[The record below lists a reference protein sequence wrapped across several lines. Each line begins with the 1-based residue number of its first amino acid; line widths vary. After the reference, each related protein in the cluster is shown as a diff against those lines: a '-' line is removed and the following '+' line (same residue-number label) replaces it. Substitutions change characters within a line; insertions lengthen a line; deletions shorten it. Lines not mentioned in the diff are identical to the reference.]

1 MIDFEQWEGFEGR
14 IWKEEVNVRDFIQKN
29 YTPYDGDESF
39 LAGPTEATDKLWG
52 ALQKLQKAERAKGG
66 VLDME
71 TEVVSGL
78 TAYGP
83 GYIDESLKEF
93 EQIVGLQTDK
103 PLKRAFMPYGG
114 IKMAEQACTTY
125 GYQPS
130 EELHKIFT
138 DYTRTHNQAV
148 FDAYTPEM
156 KTARHT
162 HIITG
167 LPDTYGRGRIVGDY
181 RRVALY
187 GIDALAVDAV
197 FDEVMAV
204 APRIIPHLTD
214 VSSELEQAWNEG
226 KSVLFKAFADVNAY
240 DINLALTDPDKIIE
254 VVKALEPT
262 FGGINLEDIKAPEC
276 FYIEEVL
283 KKEMN
288 IPVFHDD
295 QHGTAII
302 SGAGLINAL
311 EITGKKA
318 EDFIV
323 VVSGAGAAAIACAK
337 FYTELGIDPANIR
350 MFDSKGILHKGR
362 TDLNKYK
369 AQFALS
375 EDMTMTEALKGAD
388 LFLGLSKKDLL
399 TPDMIKGMADHP
411 VIFACANPDPEIAYP
426 LAMETRPDCIMG
438 TGRTDFPNQINNL
451 SGFPYIFRGAL
462 DVYATEI
469 NEAMKLAAA
478 RALAALAKEPVP
490 AEVSAA
496 YQGQTFSFGQGYVIP
511 KPFDP
516 RLIEWLPPAVAQAAM
531 DTGVARKPIED
542 MDAYKASLRVRI
554 QKAQGRANALI
565 ESYK

>member
-1 MIDFEQWEGFEGR
+1 MALFTR
-14 IWKEEVNVRDFIQKN
+14 EE
-29 YTPYDGDESF
+29 
-39 LAGPTEATDKLWG
+39 
-52 ALQKLQKAERAKGG
+52 ALEYHRSPRHGK
-66 VLDME
+66 
-71 TEVVSGL
+71 TEVVLTKRCESQKDLSLAYSPGVAEACKAIAEDRALVSEYTGRANLVAVISDGTAVLGL
-78 TAYGP
+78 GNIGP
-83 GYIDESLKEF
+83 YAA
-93 EQIVGLQTDK
+93 K
-103 PLKRAFMPYGG
+103 P
-114 IKMAEQACTTY
+114 
-125 GYQPS
+125 
-130 EELHKIFT
+130 
-138 DYTRTHNQAV
+138 
-148 FDAYTPEM
+148 
-156 KTARHT
+156 
-162 HIITG
+162 
-167 LPDTYGRGRIVGDY
+167 
-181 RRVALY
+181 
-187 GIDALAVDAV
+187 
-197 FDEVMAV
+197 VM
-204 APRIIPHLTD
+204 
-214 VSSELEQAWNEG
+214 EG
-226 KSVLFKAFADVNAY
+226 KGVLFKNFADIDVFDLCLKTGSAEEF
-240 DINLALTDPDKIIE
+240 IVAVRTM
-254 VVKALEPT
+254 EPT

-375 EDMTMTEALKGAD
+375 EDMTMAEALKGAD

-399 TPDMIKGMADHP
+399 TPDMIKGMAEHP

-462 DVYATEI
+462 DVHATEI

-542 MDAYKASLRVRI
+542 MAAYKASLRVRI

>member
-1 MIDFEQWEGFEGR
+1 MALFT
-14 IWKEEVNVRDFIQKN
+14 KEESLAYHEEPRPGKLEVLPVKPCFTQKDLSMAYSPGVAN
-29 YTPYDGDESF
+29 ACLAIADDPSLANAYTGRGNLVAVVSNGTAVLGLGNIGP
-39 LAGPTEATDKLWG
+39 LAG
-52 ALQKLQKAERAKGG
+52 
-66 VLDME
+66 
-71 TEVVSGL
+71 
-78 TAYGP
+78 
-83 GYIDESLKEF
+83 
-93 EQIVGLQTDK
+93 K
-103 PLKRAFMPYGG
+103 P
-114 IKMAEQACTTY
+114 
-125 GYQPS
+125 
-130 EELHKIFT
+130 
-138 DYTRTHNQAV
+138 
-148 FDAYTPEM
+148 
-156 KTARHT
+156 
-162 HIITG
+162 
-167 LPDTYGRGRIVGDY
+167 
-181 RRVALY
+181 
-187 GIDALAVDAV
+187 
-197 FDEVMAV
+197 VM
-204 APRIIPHLTD
+204 
-214 VSSELEQAWNEG
+214 EG

-302 SGAGLINAL
+302 SGAGL
-311 EITGKKA
+311 
-318 EDFIV
+318 
-323 VVSGAGAAAIACAK
+323 
-337 FYTELGIDPANIR
+337 
-350 MFDSKGILHKGR
+350 ILHKGR

>member
-1 MIDFEQWEGFEGR
+1 MALFT
-14 IWKEEVNVRDFIQKN
+14 KEESLAYHEEPRPGKLEVLPVKPCFTQKDLSMAYSPGVAN
-29 YTPYDGDESF
+29 ACLAIADDPSLANAYTGRGNLVAVVSNGTAVLGLGNIGP
-39 LAGPTEATDKLWG
+39 LAG
-52 ALQKLQKAERAKGG
+52 
-66 VLDME
+66 
-71 TEVVSGL
+71 
-78 TAYGP
+78 
-83 GYIDESLKEF
+83 
-93 EQIVGLQTDK
+93 K
-103 PLKRAFMPYGG
+103 P
-114 IKMAEQACTTY
+114 
-125 GYQPS
+125 
-130 EELHKIFT
+130 
-138 DYTRTHNQAV
+138 
-148 FDAYTPEM
+148 
-156 KTARHT
+156 
-162 HIITG
+162 
-167 LPDTYGRGRIVGDY
+167 
-181 RRVALY
+181 
-187 GIDALAVDAV
+187 
-197 FDEVMAV
+197 VM
-204 APRIIPHLTD
+204 
-214 VSSELEQAWNEG
+214 EG

-302 SGAGLINAL
+302 
-311 EITGKKA
+311 
-318 EDFIV
+318 
-323 VVSGAGAAAIACAK
+323 
-337 FYTELGIDPANIR
+337 
-350 MFDSKGILHKGR
+350 SKGILHKGR

-451 SGFPYIFRGAL
+451 SGFPYIFRGSL

>member
-1 MIDFEQWEGFEGR
+1 MALFTR
-14 IWKEEVNVRDFIQKN
+14 EE
-29 YTPYDGDESF
+29 
-39 LAGPTEATDKLWG
+39 
-52 ALQKLQKAERAKGG
+52 ALEYHRSPRHGK
-66 VLDME
+66 
-71 TEVVSGL
+71 TEVVLTKRCESQKDLSLAYSPGVAEACKAIAEDQALVSEYTGRANLVAVISDGTAVLGL
-78 TAYGP
+78 GNIGP
-83 GYIDESLKEF
+83 YAA
-93 EQIVGLQTDK
+93 K
-103 PLKRAFMPYGG
+103 P
-114 IKMAEQACTTY
+114 
-125 GYQPS
+125 
-130 EELHKIFT
+130 
-138 DYTRTHNQAV
+138 
-148 FDAYTPEM
+148 
-156 KTARHT
+156 
-162 HIITG
+162 
-167 LPDTYGRGRIVGDY
+167 
-181 RRVALY
+181 
-187 GIDALAVDAV
+187 
-197 FDEVMAV
+197 VM
-204 APRIIPHLTD
+204 
-214 VSSELEQAWNEG
+214 EG
-226 KSVLFKAFADVNAY
+226 KGVLFKNFADV
-240 DINLALTDPDKIIE
+240 DVFDLCLKTDSTEEFIAA
-254 VVKALEPT
+254 VRTMEPT

-311 EITGKKA
+311 EITGKEA